1 MHYREKECVGL
12 SFQMRNNG
20 LRGAK
25 NSLGRGVMSIATP
38 TMKHP
43 ATAPAPAIVP
53 PAGARVFHAFGDTA
67 SFQLTG
73 EETGGAYTMFVN
85 VTAPGGGPPP
95 HWHDNEDEW
104 FYVVEGRAEFFQDG
118 VWTEVPA
125 GTAVFMPRGTVH
137 AFRNAGDTPLKQI
150 IHTAPSGFERFFER
164 IAEEFNREGG
174 PEMERV
180 VGISGEFGIYY
191 A

>member
-20 LRGAK
+20 LQGSK
-25 NSLGRGVMSIATP
+25 NPLGRRVMRTTTLIP
-38 TMKHP
+38 
-43 ATAPAPAIVP
+43 PAIIP
-53 PAGARVFHAFGDTA
+53 FAEAKTYHAFGDTA

-73 EETGGAYTMFVN
+73 EQTGGSYTMFVN

-95 HWHDNEDEW
+95 HRHENEDEW

-118 VWTEVPA
+118 VWTEVPT
-125 GTAVFMPRGTVH
+125 GTAVFMPRGSVH

-150 IHTAPSGFERFFER
+150 IHTAPSGFETFFAR
-164 IAEEFNREGG
+164 IAEEFNGDGG
-174 PEMERV
+174 PDMDRV
-180 VGISGEFGIYY
+180 VEISAEHGIYY